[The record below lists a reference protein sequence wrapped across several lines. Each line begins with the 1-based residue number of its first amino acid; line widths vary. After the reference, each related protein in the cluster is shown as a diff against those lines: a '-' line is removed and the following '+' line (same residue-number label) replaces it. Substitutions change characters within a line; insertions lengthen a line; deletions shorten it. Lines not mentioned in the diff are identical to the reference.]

1 MTHSAPALYSY
12 HTSKRDRSVG
22 PITTLQQAIRQGD
35 TLVMLVMHK
44 HVHLAMA
51 RPEPALSAR
60 LTLCDLPVAGS
71 EVICTVED
79 EDLPV
84 LQDFTI
90 CTSCAGAFA
99 ANLREGMIARAK
111 ASGQSGLPPQCL
123 ERIYIEANQLSLF

>member
-1 MTHSAPALYSY
+1 MTHTVPALYS
-12 HTSKRDRSVG
+12 HLTSKRDRSVG
-22 PITTLQQAIRQGD
+22 LMTTLQHALDQGD

-51 RPEPALSAR
+51 RPAPPLSAR

-71 EVICTVED
+71 EGICTVED

-90 CTSCAGAFA
+90 CISCARAFA
-99 ANLREGMIARAK
+99 ANLRDGMIARAK
-111 ASGQSGLPPQCL
+111 ASGQSGLPPLCQ
-123 ERIYIEANQLSLF
+123 ERIYLEANQLSLF

>member
-1 MTHSAPALYSY
+1 
-12 HTSKRDRSVG
+12 
-22 PITTLQQAIRQGD
+22 
-35 TLVMLVMHK
+35 MLVMHK

-51 RPEPALSAR
+51 RPEPELSAR
-60 LTLCDLPVAGS
+60 LTLCDLRVAGS

-111 ASGQSGLPPQCL
+111 ASGQPSLPLQCL
-123 ERIYIEANQLSLF
+123 ERIYVEANQLSLF

>member
-22 PITTLQQAIRQGD
+22 PINIFQQAIRQGD
-35 TLVMLVMHK
+35 TLVMLVIHK
-44 HVHLAMA
+44 HVHLAMTPA
-51 RPEPALSAR
+51 AAALSAR

-71 EVICTVED
+71 EVVCTVED

-111 ASGQSGLPPQCL
+111 ASAQPGLPPQCL
-123 ERIYIEANQLSLF
+123 ERIYFEANQLSLF